1 MSRLVLSD
9 LSARYNGTP
18 VIRNISFRS
27 EPGELVGL
35 IGANGA
41 GKTTLLRAA
50 ANLMPFIG
58 SAMLDDRPIADWPRR
73 DLARRLAYLAQG
85 HDAHWPMPVED
96 VVGLGRL
103 PHLAFLGQPGETDSV
118 AIARAMEKT
127 ETTAFAHRNVMTLS
141 AGERAR
147 VMLARAL
154 AVKAPLLLA
163 DEPIA
168 ALDPYHQLHI
178 MEVLQAEAASGRA
191 VVVVLHD
198 LTLAARFCDRLV
210 LMGDGQII
218 ADGTPDAVLTDDNLA
233 AAYRISVRQGG
244 SGDTRYVVPWR
255 RLPD

>member
-9 LSARYNGTP
+9 LSVRYNGTP
-18 VIRNISFRS
+18 VIRNVGFRS

-50 ANLMPFIG
+50 ANLLRFTG
-58 SAMLDDRPIADWPRR
+58 TARLDDRPIAAWPRR
-73 DLARRLAYLAQG
+73 ELARRLAYLAQG

-103 PHLAFLGQPGETDSV
+103 PHMAFLGQPAAADRE
-118 AIARAMEKT
+118 AIARAMEKS
-127 ETTAFAHRNVMTLS
+127 ETVDLAHRNVMTLS

-154 AVKAPLLLA
+154 AVEAPLLLA
-163 DEPIA
+163 DEPTA

-178 MEVLQAEAASGRA
+178 MEVLQAEAQAGRA

-210 LMGDGQII
+210 LLGGGRVI
-218 ADGTPDAVLTDDNLA
+218 ADGPADNVLTDDNLA
-233 AAYRISVRQGG
+233 KAYGISVLQGG
-244 SGDTRYVVPWR
+244 SGDGRFVVPWH
-255 RLPD
+255 RLPG

>member
-50 ANLMPFIG
+50 ANLMPFTG
-58 SAMLDDRPIADWPRR
+58 SAALDDRPIADWPRR

-103 PHLAFLGQPGETDSV
+103 PHLAFLDQPIEIDNA

-127 ETTAFAHRNVMTLS
+127 ETTGFAHRNVMTLS

-154 AVKAPLLLA
+154 AVEAPLLLA

-178 MEVLQAEAASGRA
+178 MEVLQAEAASGGA

-210 LMGDGQII
+210 LLGDGQII
-218 ADGTPDAVLTDDNLA
+218 ADGTPEAMLTDDNLA
-233 AAYRISVRQGG
+233 AAYRISVQQGG

>member
-9 LSARYNGTP
+9 FSVRYNGTP
-18 VIRNISFRS
+18 VIRNVSFRS
-27 EPGELVGL
+27 KPGELVGL

-50 ANLMPFIG
+50 ANLLRFTG
-58 SAMLDDRPIADWPRR
+58 TATLNDRPVAEWPRR
-73 DLARRLAYLAQG
+73 DLAKRLAYLAQG

-103 PHLAFLGQPGETDSV
+103 PHLAFLGSPSEDDRRAV
-118 AIARAMEKT
+118 AAAMDKT
-127 ETTAFAHRNVMTLS
+127 EIGDLARRGVSTLS
-141 AGERAR
+141 SGERAR

-154 AVKAPLLLA
+154 AVEAPLLLA

-178 MEVLQAEAASGRA
+178 MEVLKAEASIGRA

-198 LTLAARFCDRLV
+198 LTLAARFCDRVV
-210 LMGDGQII
+210 LLSEGQVL
-218 ADGTPDAVLTDDNLA
+218 ADGTADAVLTEKNLA
-233 AAYRISVRQGG
+233 TAYHISALQGG
-244 SGDTRYVVPWR
+244 IGDSRYVIPWR

>member
-9 LSARYNGTP
+9 FSVRYNGTP
-18 VIRNISFRS
+18 VIKDVSFRS

-50 ANLMPFIG
+50 ANFLRFTGM
-58 SAMLDDRPIADWPRR
+58 ATLDGRPVADWPRR
-73 DLARRLAYLAQG
+73 DLAKRLAYLAQG
-85 HDAHWPMPVED
+85 HDAHWPMSVED

-103 PHLAFLGQPGETDSV
+103 PHRAFLGNPGEDDR
-118 AIARAMEKT
+118 RAVEAAMDKT
-127 ETTAFAHRNVMTLS
+127 EISPLARRGVTTLS
-141 AGERAR
+141 SGERAR

-154 AVKAPLLLA
+154 AVEAPLLLA

-178 MEVLQAEAASGRA
+178 MEVLKAEAGAGRA

-198 LTLAARFCDRLV
+198 LTLAARFCDRIV
-210 LMGDGQII
+210 LLSEGRVLADGAADVVLTETNLAEAYHISALQGGDG
-218 ADGTPDAVLTDDNLA
+218 D
-233 AAYRISVRQGG
+233 S
-244 SGDTRYVVPWR
+244 RYVIPWR
-255 RLPD
+255 RLKD

>member
-9 LSARYNGTP
+9 FSVRYNGTP
-18 VIRNISFRS
+18 VIKDVSFRS

-50 ANLMPFIG
+50 ANFLRFTGM
-58 SAMLDDRPIADWPRR
+58 ATLDGRPVADWPRR
-73 DLARRLAYLAQG
+73 DLAKRLAYLAQG
-85 HDAHWPMPVED
+85 HDAHWPMSVED

-103 PHLAFLGQPGETDSV
+103 PHRAFLGNPGEDDR
-118 AIARAMEKT
+118 RAVEAAMDKT
-127 ETTAFAHRNVMTLS
+127 EISPLARRGVTTLS
-141 AGERAR
+141 SGERAR

-154 AVKAPLLLA
+154 AVEAPLLLA

-178 MEVLQAEAASGRA
+178 MEVLKAEAGAGRA

-198 LTLAARFCDRLV
+198 LTLAARFCDRIV
-210 LMGDGQII
+210 LLSEGRVL
-218 ADGTPDAVLTDDNLA
+218 ADGAADVVLTETNLA
-233 AAYRISVRQGG
+233 EAYRISALQGG
-244 SGDTRYVVPWR
+244 TGDARYVIPWR
-255 RLPD
+255 RLKD

>member
-18 VIRNISFRS
+18 VIRNVGFRS

-50 ANLMPFIG
+50 ADLMPFTG
-58 SAMLDDRPIADWPRR
+58 SATLDDRPIADWPRR

-103 PHLAFLGQPGETDSV
+103 PHLAFLGQLSETDNA

-154 AVKAPLLLA
+154 AVEAPLLLA

-178 MEVLQAEAASGRA
+178 MEVLQAEAAAGGA

-210 LMGDGQII
+210 LLGDGQIV
-218 ADGTPDAVLTDDNLA
+218 ADGTPDMVLTDKNLA
-233 AAYRISVRQGG
+233 GAYRISVQQGG
-244 SGDTRYVVPWR
+244 GGETRYVVPWR
-255 RLPD
+255 RLP

>member
-1 MSRLVLSD
+1 MSRLVLSG

-18 VIRNISFRS
+18 VIRDISFQSR
-27 EPGELVGL
+27 PGELVGL

-50 ANLMPFIG
+50 ANLMPFKG
-58 SAMLDDRPIADWPRR
+58 TAKLDDRPISNWPKR

-103 PHLAFLGQPGETDSV
+103 PHMAFLGQPSDADAA
-118 AIARAMEKT
+118 AIGRALEKT
-127 ETTAFAHRNVMTLS
+127 ETTTFARRNVMTLS

-154 AVKAPLLLA
+154 AVEAPLLLA

-178 MEVLQAEAASGRA
+178 MEVLKAEASAGGT
-191 VVVVLHD
+191 VIVVLHD

-210 LMGDGQII
+210 LLNGGRII
-218 ADGTPDAVLTDDNLA
+218 ADGTPDAVLTEKNLA
-233 AAYRISVRQGG
+233 AAYRITVEHGG
-244 SGDTRYVVPWR
+244 NGDTRYVVPAK